1 MADYVSKTTANPNP
15 QTNREPAEEEKFE
28 ISLRLLG
35 NEIFAMQLMSKSKK
49 RNWAIFGL
57 ISLVL
62 ITILVNAMMPLLQTV
77 STML

>member
-1 MADYVSKTTANPNP
+1 MADYVSKTSP
-15 QTNREPAEEEKFE
+15 QQPVLPTEEEKFE

-62 ITILVNAMMPLLQTV
+62 ITILVEAMMPLLQTV

>member
-1 MADYVSKTTANPNP
+1 MADQVSKTTTQQHPVL
-15 QTNREPAEEEKFE
+15 PAEEEKFE

-62 ITILVNAMMPLLQTV
+62 VTILVQKMMPLLQTV

>member
-1 MADYVSKTTANPNP
+1 MEQQITTPDTGP
-15 QTNREPAEEEKFE
+15 TPEEKFE

-35 NEIFAMQLMSKSKK
+35 NEIFAMQLMSQSQKK
-49 RNWAIFGL
+49 NWAVFGL

-62 ITILVNAMMPLLQTV
+62 ITIIVEQMLPIIEKV

>member
-1 MADYVSKTTANPNP
+1 MENETLPP
-15 QTNREPAEEEKFE
+15 EEKFE

-35 NEIFAMQLMSKSKK
+35 NEIFAMQLMSQSQKK
-49 RNWAIFGL
+49 NWAVFGL

-62 ITILVNAMMPLLQTV
+62 ITIIVEQMLPIIEKV

>member
-1 MADYVSKTTANPNP
+1 MEHETKSP
-15 QTNREPAEEEKFE
+15 EEKFE

-35 NEIFAMQLMSKSKK
+35 NEIFAMQLMSQSAKK
-49 RNWAIFGL
+49 NWAIFGL

-62 ITILVNAMMPLLQTV
+62 ITVLLDQLLPVIEKV

>member
-1 MADYVSKTTANPNP
+1 MADQISKTAT
-15 QTNREPAEEEKFE
+15 QQHPAEEEQFE

-62 ITILVNAMMPLLQTV
+62 VTILVKAMMPLLQTV